1 MARKLG
7 IMSPAVFALPLVLAA
22 ALLSGCGADVA
33 PASSAPSSPVP
44 VSAVAAPFS
53 GKRQF
58 SALESRFGA
67 RLGVYAIDTGT
78 GHTVTHRAD
87 ERFAH
92 ASTFKALLAGVLL
105 RRLPDAELRRV
116 VKYTAADLLEYAPV
130 TSRHVATGMSVDDLI
145 AAAVQYSDNTAA
157 NLLLREVGGPRGL
170 QRELRKIKD
179 RTTSVDRIEPA
190 LNEAVPGDRRD
201 TSTPRALGTDLRAF
215 VLGDVLSEARRQ
227 KLAGLLIG
235 NTTGGPYIR
244 AGVPSGWQ
252 VGDKTGSGGYGT
264 RNDIAVLW
272 PPTGSPLV
280 IAVQSDRG
288 VPGAPSADGLIAEA
302 TKVVVAALTPAR

>member
-1 MARKLG
+1 M
-7 IMSPAVFALPLVLAA
+7 IPATRRSAVPALPLLLVT
-22 ALLSGCGADVA
+22 ALLGGCGAA
-33 PASSAPSSPVP
+33 RNPPHSAPT
-44 VSAVAAPFS
+44 SAVAVAEP
-53 GKRQF
+53 GTRQF
-58 SALESRFGA
+58 ADIERRFAA

-92 ASTFKALLAGVLL
+92 ASTFKALLAAVLL
-105 RRLPDAELRRV
+105 RRLTDPDLRRV
-116 VKYTAADLLEYAPV
+116 VRYTEADLLEYAPI
-130 TSRHVATGMSVDDLI
+130 TSSHVATGMTVDALI

-157 NLLLREVGGPRGL
+157 NLLLEEIGGPQGL

-179 RTTSVDRIEPA
+179 RTTNTNRTEPA
-190 LNEAVPGDRRD
+190 LNEAVPGDERD
-201 TSTPRALGTDLRAF
+201 TSTPRQLGKDLRTY
-215 VLGDVLSEARRQ
+215 VLGDVLAPARRQ
-227 KLAGLLIG
+227 KLTGLLVG

-264 RNDIAVLW
+264 RNDIAVVW
-272 PPTGSPLV
+272 PPTGQPLI

-288 VPGAPSADGLIAEA
+288 GPDAPSDDALIAEA
-302 TKVVVAALTPAR
+302 TKAVISALR